1 MKMLTFLSELIR
13 KNPMK
18 LIILAIVVVLLF
30 AAGAPAMKMAT
41 GNETLIEV
49 DTKAYQDNLA
59 LEKEFGGESIIAIYE
74 AEKSENLFTI
84 DTVNHMAGLEKKLG
98 SYENIYTIISPNT
111 MINQISVKQSE
122 KYKEGIDEIVS
133 GLEKMG
139 SNLTELSTKLNQNAG
154 GQQPS
159 GNNIEQNLSELI
171 NGLSK
176 MIDGQKKLS
185 AGTAQMA
192 NGYAQMGGQL
202 QEAALNMQ
210 KVSTQLGQSLESNPQ
225 QQKQVQQL
233 IEMSNQFIQLS
244 EKMNEASLNGSKLT
258 VIPENTIKGLGEMQQ
273 GLNSQ
278 KSSFSELNKKQVSQ
292 WNDLKTLSAGLSEMG
307 SNLSKIS
314 ENLKV
319 MVSYSDNM
327 SPALPQQ
334 QKTLDKMIYEENGD
348 LRNLFSE
355 VTVDEKYM
363 LFIVKLEGNVDD
375 SVKSEIS
382 GAMKEYFHDNKL
394 ENIHTMVS
402 GKPVLDDA
410 IRTSMKDSIQ
420 KMMSLSVL
428 FMILVLTIVF
438 KVRWKLLP
446 LVVILLAVVATVGL
460 MGWLSIPMTMVS
472 MAVFPIL
479 IGLGI
484 DYAIQFQSRYSE
496 EMDTR
501 SES

>member
-1 MKMLTFLSELIR
+1 MKILTFLSEMIR

-18 LIILAIVVVLLF
+18 LIILSIVAVLLF

-41 GNETLIEV
+41 GNETLIEE
-49 DTKAYQDNLA
+49 DTKAYKDNLA
-59 LEKEFGGESIIAIYE
+59 LEEEFGGESILVLYE
-74 AEKSENLFTI
+74 AEKSEDLLTI

-98 SYENIYTIISPNT
+98 SYEDIYTVISPNT
-111 MINQISVKQSE
+111 MINQISIKQSE
-122 KYKEGIDEIVS
+122 KYKEGLDEVIS
-133 GLEKMG
+133 GLDKMG
-139 SNLTELSTKLNQNAG
+139 SSLTDISKKLNQNAG
-154 GQQPS
+154 GQPP
-159 GNNIEQNLSELI
+159 GGKNIEQNLNELN

-192 NGYAQMGGQL
+192 NGYTQMGGQL
-202 QEAALNMQ
+202 HEAALNMQ
-210 KVSTQLGQSLESNPQ
+210 KVSEQLGQSLDSNPQ

-233 IEMSNQFIQLS
+233 IQMSNQFVQLS
-244 EKMNEASLNGSKLT
+244 EKMNEASVKGSKMT
-258 VIPENTIKGLGEMQQ
+258 AIPENTIKGLNGMQQ

-278 KSSFSELNKKQVSQ
+278 KATFSELNKKQASQ
-292 WNDLKTLSAGLSEMG
+292 LNDLKTLSAGLSDMG
-307 SNLSKIS
+307 SNLGRIS
-314 ENLKV
+314 ENLET

-327 SPALPQQ
+327 SPGLPQQ

-348 LRNLFSE
+348 LRDLFSE
-355 VTVDEKYM
+355 VIVDEKYM

-382 GAMKEYFHDNKL
+382 GAIKEYLDDNKL
-394 ENIHTMVS
+394 ENVETMVS

-410 IRTSMKDSIQ
+410 IRTSMKESMQ
-420 KMMSLSVL
+420 KMMGLSIL
-428 FMILVLTIVF
+428 FMILVLTLVF
-438 KVRWKLLP
+438 KVRWRLLP

-496 EMDTR
+496 ELDTR
-501 SES
+501 GEV